1 MSAKRSTSTIPR
13 EQAVDVHLVRPDER
27 PLWLGRY
34 HEPLPV
40 RSRGAF
46 HMLSVAREGSAV
58 RSLVIVG
65 ARGTDALKVG
75 QALDAIAHTHRL
87 LDLPRVAPVVE
98 RGEHA
103 GIPFLELQ
111 CDAVI
116 EGHEILRLLGDA
128 GTKMSYAHGDTL
140 FSLLR
145 ETLQAAHQ
153 VVDPATGRP
162 VCLGQVSY
170 GNFVFSRTGQMWVV
184 GLGFNFPVLREN
196 GLPDGL
202 SAAFQA
208 PEVLAGEPATPI
220 ADYVAVL
227 IAARS
232 LTSFC
237 DISEITRR
245 VLSAAVSSHN
255 VELYETVRFFESRFV
270 AEPPASRPPIEVGIA
285 KSMRLREILGTRL
298 DPEGLTRT
306 IVNLLEVRP
315 LAEEAGRVT
324 IAADGST
331 IVLASGTRHTLGRA
345 HRQILRL
352 LLQSHRA
359 SPERRLDVWELL
371 EAGWPGEDPIPEAGA
386 NRVYVAIAHLRQQGL
401 RAVIEQKAGGYRLRP
416 GNAFRIAGIFG

>member
-13 EQAVDVHLVRPDER
+13 ERAVDVHLVRPDER

-46 HMLSVAREGSAV
+46 HILSVAREGSAV

-220 ADYVAVL
+220 A
-227 IAARS
+227 
-232 LTSFC
+232 
-237 DISEITRR
+237 
-245 VLSAAVSSHN
+245 
-255 VELYETVRFFESRFV
+255 
-270 AEPPASRPPIEVGIA
+270 
-285 KSMRLREILGTRL
+285 
-298 DPEGLTRT
+298 
-306 IVNLLEVRP
+306 
-315 LAEEAGRVT
+315 VT